1 MNTVG
6 ALGISPQSP
15 LGNLSITL
23 PTKVLTQRT
32 EELFDFLLFLLR
44 SVPRHHSRAVAF
56 EWLLSTLYYLVVI
69 FLLKLEINKA

>member
-1 MNTVG
+1 M
-6 ALGISPQSP
+6 
-15 LGNLSITL
+15 

-32 EELFDFLLFLLR
+32 EELFDFILFLLR